1 MNIAVMDSPAEK
13 ALFALALKYEVIT
26 GKQVKWRKDTEAA
39 FQMVMESLSSSRSE
53 LFQAAVTFL
62 EAQPLA
68 GRKAFLRL
76 QQETVPDGFE
86 ARIEMYRGVAFRQL
100 RSIGLEQPT
109 GDQTVVQRTYRGV
122 AYEEPVTS
130 QKSES
135 DSRMGKRFYRGQR
148 Y

>member
-86 ARIEMYRGVAFRQL
+86 ARIEMYRGVAFR
-100 RSIGLEQPT
+100 
-109 GDQTVVQRTYRGV
+109 
-122 AYEEPVTS
+122 
-130 QKSES
+130 
-135 DSRMGKRFYRGQR
+135 
-148 Y
+148 